1 VVERVGARI
10 DKILCHFAHLLISLG
25 RFDPGIN

>member
-1 VVERVGARI
+1 VGTRV

>member
-1 VVERVGARI
+1 VGARI